1 MSSQY
6 YVILN
11 YNTWYYYRLS
21 SDPKRDIK
29 ICANKDKTEAVKVK
43 IWVPLQPLL
52 LVDGLIEISRREFY
66 KIVRLSNAKK

>member
-1 MSSQY
+1 MSSRY

-29 ICANKDKTEAVKVK
+29 ICANKEKTEAVTV
-43 IWVPLQPLL
+43 ILWVPLQPLL
-52 LVDGLIEISRREFY
+52 VERLTEISRREFY
-66 KIVRLSNAKK
+66 RIVRLSNAKK